1 MQILSDMKIIE
12 IVKINRELLKNL
24 HTAGVR
30 IEDAKYIDLYAD
42 YRRMLANGDKVS
54 YIVIVLSNKYAV
66 SERKVYGLIKHF
78 QSDCKLFAV

>member
-1 MQILSDMKIIE
+1 M
-12 IVKINRELLKNL
+12 KNL

-54 YIVIVLSNKYAV
+54 YIVTILSNKYAV

>member
-1 MQILSDMKIIE
+1 MKIIA
-12 IVKINRELLKNL
+12 IVKINRELVKTL

-54 YIVIVLSNKYAV
+54 YIVTILSNKYAV

>member
-1 MQILSDMKIIE
+1 MKIIE

>member
-1 MQILSDMKIIE
+1 MKIIE

-66 SERKVYGLIKHF
+66 SERKAYGLIKHF

>member
-1 MQILSDMKIIE
+1 MKIIE

-54 YIVIVLSNKYAV
+54 YIVIWPNQTLPK
-66 SERKVYGLIKHF
+66 
-78 QSDCKLFAV
+78 